1 MSKDGIFYTPCG
13 NPIIPT
19 YEKVTENGDT
29 HLRQTG
35 TTNIYE
41 KIQESRDECD
51 IRQIIAKCTAGDP
64 LAIAKLTDTTNVH
77 YGDGTMKNKSL
88 NEVNQ
93 IEKNAEKTWNALT
106 EEERKAIKAL
116 FDGKP
121 KANEEQKEEVTKV
134 GVPK

>member
-1 MSKDGIFYTPCG
+1 MSKEEVFYTPCG

-29 HLRQTG
+29 HLHQTG
-35 TTNIYE
+35 TTNIYD
-41 KIQESRDECD
+41 KIQESKDECD

-64 LAIAKLTDTTNVH
+64 IALAKLADTSNVH
-77 YGDGTMKNKSL
+77 YGDGTMINKSL

-106 EEERKAIKAL
+106 EEERTAIKAL

-121 KANEEQKEEVTKV
+121 KAKEE
-134 GVPK
+134 PKEEPKKEAENE